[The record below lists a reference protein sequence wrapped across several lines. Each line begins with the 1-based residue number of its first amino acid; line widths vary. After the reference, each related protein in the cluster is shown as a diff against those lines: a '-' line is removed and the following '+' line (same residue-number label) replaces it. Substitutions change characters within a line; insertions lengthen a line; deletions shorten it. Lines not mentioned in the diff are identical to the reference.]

1 MKHMSYFKLGDS
13 STTLNTGLVISRKK
27 SEDDD
32 GYKYKILTLRSFNE
46 NGYLDTQY
54 LDGFISNEKLDDKQI
69 TQEGDIIVRLS
80 YPNTAIYIPRE
91 LEGIVVTSL
100 FIIIRIK
107 TEYVLPKYVQI
118 YLNSENVKRQLVG
131 NIIGSVLSIVKA
143 SSFREIEIPIYPVEY
158 QDKVI
163 DMNELIL
170 KEKKL
175 LNKLIEKKTMYH
187 KGIMRKMF
195 E

>member
-1 MKHMSYFKLGDS
+1 MSYFKLGDS